1 MSNRR
6 LSALIGMLRPE
17 FRIASSPAAV
27 WRAMQVYNT
36 IKIWKSKYKVKSLI
50 MCNYLVLL
58 S

>member
-1 MSNRR
+1 MNNGR

-17 FRIASSPAAV
+17 FRIALSPATI

-36 IKIWKSKYKVKSLI
+36 IKIWKSKHEVKSLI
-50 MCNYLVLL
+50 MYNYLVLL